1 MTHLGNLAPQ
11 LRMEQAELIELMS
24 DLADSVHDAEFI
36 KQVLDINHCITE
48 MSADN

>member
-1 MTHLGNLAPQ
+1 MAHLETLAPQ
-11 LRMEQAELIELMS
+11 LRLEQAELVELMS

-36 KQVLDINHCITE
+36 KQVLDINHSINE